1 MLCPKCASVESDVI
15 DSRATTQA
23 VRRRRQCSGCSYRFT
38 TYERIERPRLM
49 VVKKDGR
56 REPFHR
62 EKLLTGIERACEK
75 RDITRTQ
82 IDTLIDEIECA
93 LFDENEMEVATK
105 AIGEKVMQ
113 RLADVDEV
121 AYIRFAS
128 VYREF
133 TDAESFATVVEMLG
147 NQGE

>member
-1 MLCPKCASVESDVI
+1 MLCPKCGNDQSDVI

-23 VRRRRQCSGCSYRFT
+23 VRRRRQCSTCSYRFT
-38 TYERIERPRLM
+38 TYERVERPRLM

-56 REPFHR
+56 REPFNR
-62 EKLLTGIERACEK
+62 EKLLLGIERACEK

-82 IDTLIDEIECA
+82 IDTLVDEIECS
-93 LFDENEMEVATK
+93 LFDENEVEVPTK
-105 AIGEKVMQ
+105 TIGEKAMAH
-113 RLADVDEV
+113 LTGLDEV

-133 TDAESFATVVEMLG
+133 TDAESFASVVEMLG
-147 NQGE
+147 KDE